1 MKKRLIALIL
11 ALLMLTSL
19 IAGCSKQESVQ
30 GETPASSKP
39 EDTQTAEPAKDTEKE
54 EIVTLKLVT
63 RVGSF
68 QDQDMVQEAIN
79 EITREKIGVEIELGF
94 IGLGEYDQNVKTMM
108 AGGED
113 IDIVFTSN
121 FANDYYSA
129 VSQGAFL
136 PLDDLLKEYAPQSYA
151 NIPEKFWDAVRVDGK
166 IYGFIN
172 YQIIASQTGLM
183 YRTDL
188 VDEFGF
194 DVNSVKKL
202 EDVEPYLAAAK
213 AKDPSIIPLEMSKT
227 GTFTHLKSYYG
238 FDQIGSDYMPG
249 AVRFGDESLTVE
261 NIFASDA
268 FAEHCEL
275 MHDWYQKGYFI
286 SDAATFTSVA
296 DQRKTGRIA
305 AAINPIKPGIEAEI
319 TVNYANEMGVVPL
332 SEPVSTTISCTNT
345 MNAIYYTCKHPEKA
359 MQFLELLN
367 TDVELNNLLNFG
379 IEGVHYN
386 KVSENQIELV
396 ENSGYCPNRAW
407 TFGTAFLSYYLPGQ
421 ETDIWERTKQMN
433 EESLSAPT
441 LGFTFNPS
449 NVQSEM
455 AQCASVYEEF
465 APSLITGTVDPAEVL
480 PQFLEKL
487 ESAGA
492 GRIIAEE
499 QAQIDDWL
507 ASQQ

>member
-1 MKKRLIALIL
+1 MKRTIALML
-11 ALLMLTSL
+11 AVLMLVGLFT
-19 IAGCSKQESVQ
+19 GCGKQEASAPEQ
-30 GETPASSKP
+30 ESSSSQETGKPAETPAEP
-39 EDTQTAEPAKDTEKE
+39 EKEEE

-68 QDQDMVQEAIN
+68 PDQDMVQEEIN
-79 EITREKIGVEIELGF
+79 KILREKIGVEIELGF

-108 AGGED
+108 AGGDD

-129 VSQGAFL
+129 VAQGAFM
-136 PLDDLLKEYAPQSYA
+136 PLDDLLAEYAPQSYA

-183 YRTDL
+183 YRKDL

-194 DVNSVKKL
+194 DVDAVKKI

-213 AKDPSIIPLEMSKT
+213 AKDPSIIPMEMSKT
-227 GTFTHLKSYYG
+227 GIFTYLETYYG
-238 FDQIGSDYMPG
+238 FDQIGNDYMPG
-249 AVRFGDESLTVE
+249 AVRFGGDSLTVE
-261 NIFASDA
+261 NIFASEE
-268 FAEHCEL
+268 FAEYCAL
-275 MHDWYQKGYFI
+275 MRDWYQKGYFI
-286 SDAATFTSVA
+286 ADAATFTSVA

-305 AAINPIKPGIEAEI
+305 AAINPIKPGVEAEI
-319 TVNYANEMGVVPL
+319 TVNYANDMGVVAL
-332 SEPVSTTISCTNT
+332 TEPFATTTGCTNT
-345 MNAIYYTCKHPEKA
+345 MNAIMATCEHPEKA

-386 KVSENQIELV
+386 KISDNQIELIPD
-396 ENSGYCPNRAW
+396 SGYCPNRAW

-421 ETDIWERTKQMN
+421 ATDIWDLTKKMN
-433 EESLSAPT
+433 EESVAAPT
-441 LGFTFNPS
+441 LGFTFDPA
-449 NVQSEM
+449 NVQSEI

-465 APSLITGTVDPAEVL
+465 GPSLITGTVDPEEIL
-480 PQFLEKL
+480 PQFLAKL
-487 ESAGA
+487 ETAGA
-492 GRIIAEE
+492 SKIIAEE
-499 QAQIDDWL
+499 QAQIDAWL
-507 ASQQ
+507 AAK